1 MVFSFPPSPRIRWRP
16 QLREALKKSGG
27 KYILGE
33 GFTYADI
40 VMAVAMQ
47 PVKPVGPP
55 YSKQAGAHAL
65 VDLLPGNMCKGA
77 AAGDLGGEYGA
88 DCSCMQE
95 APTLPARSR

>member
-1 MVFSFPPSPRIRWRP
+1 MRWRP

-27 KYILGE
+27 KYILGD

-55 YSKQAGAHAL
+55 YSKQAGARAL
-65 VDLLPGNMCKGA
+65 VDLLPGNTCKGA
-77 AAGDLGGEYGA
+77 AAGGSERGIWCRLLVHAKGA
-88 DCSCMQE
+88 NTACQKPSV
-95 APTLPARSR
+95 LPVA